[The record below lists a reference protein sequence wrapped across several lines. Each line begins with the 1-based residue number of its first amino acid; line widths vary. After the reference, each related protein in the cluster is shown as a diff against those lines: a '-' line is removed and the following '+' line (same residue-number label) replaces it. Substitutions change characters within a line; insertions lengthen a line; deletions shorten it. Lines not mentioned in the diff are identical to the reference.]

1 MSTSQRPS
9 RIRQFIVLAV
19 VLLVAATGYVAI
31 DRPNSPQPTTP
42 NTSAMPGASATPGS
56 TDAQI
61 KQLFDNG
68 QSGVQVMGSGTVTRL
83 LTDDIE
89 GDRHQRFILK
99 LASGHTLLI
108 AHNIDIAP
116 RLEGLKVGDNVSF
129 YGEYAYSYEGG
140 TIHWTHHDPGGS
152 HVAGYLDWQGR
163 RYQ

>member
-9 RIRQFIVLAV
+9 RIRQFIVLAI
-19 VLLVAATGYVAI
+19 VLLVAATGYVVI
-31 DRPNSPQPTTP
+31 DQPNSPQPGVST
-42 NTSAMPGASATPGS
+42 TPGS

-61 KQLFDNG
+61 QQLFDNG

-152 HVAGYLDWQGR
+152 HVAGYLEWQGH